1 MRIDYLKS
9 FSVYLNN
16 EKQCSKSTLESYLR
30 DVKRFFEYL
39 SAYPVTEITDIDT
52 NMVNGYVDAVQKSG
66 KSYATVLRTIAS
78 LKCFFHYLYQ
88 VRAITQTPEISAKPA
103 KPQSKKF
110 PEILTGE
117 EVKLLLAQP
126 DCTEMKGVR
135 DKAMLELLYATG
147 IRVSELVNVL
157 VSDIDLQI
165 GILRLKSKLSE
176 RIIPIY
182 PSALKS
188 ISAYINKVRSVVVY
202 DAEVTTL
209 FTNMNGRPMTR
220 QGFWKIIKQYADA
233 AGIKKE
239 ITPHTLRH
247 SFAAHLLENGAPLK
261 DIKEILGHSD
271 ISSTQI
277 YTQMMRNRYA
287 QSYKKYHPL
296 AK

>member
-1 MRIDYLKS
+1 MKIDYLKS

-16 EKQCSKSTLESYLR
+16 EKQCSKSTFESYLR
-30 DVKRFFEYL
+30 DIKRFLEYL
-39 SAYPVTEITDIDT
+39 SAYPSFQLRDIDEEVL
-52 NMVNGYVDAVQKSG
+52 NIYVENIQKSG

-78 LKCFFHYLYQ
+78 LKCFISYLHN
-88 VRAITQTPEISAKPA
+88 VNAIDTKPEISAKPT
-103 KPQSKKF
+103 KPQEKKF
-110 PEILTGE
+110 PEILTGD

-126 DCTEMKGVR
+126 NCAEMKGLR

-147 IRVSELVNVL
+147 IRVSELVNVSL
-157 VSDIDLQI
+157 SDVDLQI

-188 ISAYINKVRSVVVY
+188 ISAYITKVREVVVY
-202 DAEVTTL
+202 DPAVTTL

-220 QGFWKIIKQYADA
+220 QGFWKIIKQYADMA
-233 AGIKKE
+233 NINKE

>member
-16 EKQCSKSTLESYLR
+16 EKHCSKSTLESYLR
-30 DVKRFFEYL
+30 DVKRFLEFV
-39 SAYPVTEITDIDT
+39 SAYAVNEITDLNT
-52 NMVNGYVDAVQKSG
+52 NIVNSYVESVQKTG
-66 KSYATVLRTIAS
+66 KSYATILRSIAS
-78 LKCFFHYLYQ
+78 LKCFFTYLYQ
-88 VRAITQTPEISAKPA
+88 VNAIQEMPKISAKPP
-103 KPQSKKF
+103 KPQEKKF
-110 PEILTGE
+110 PEILTGD

-126 DCTEMKGVR
+126 NCAEMKGVR

-147 IRVSELVNVL
+147 IRVSELVSVA
-157 VSDIDLQI
+157 VGDIDFQI

-188 ISAYINKVRSVVVY
+188 MHLYINKVRNVVVF
-202 DAEVTTL
+202 DPAVQTL
-209 FTNMNGRPMTR
+209 FTNMNGHAMTR
-220 QGFWKIIKQYADA
+220 QGFWKIIKQYADSA
-233 AGIKKE
+233 NIKKE

>member
-1 MRIDYLKS
+1 MRIDYVKS
-9 FSVYLNN
+9 FAVYLNT
-16 EKQCSKSTLESYLR
+16 EKQCANSTLESYLR
-30 DVKRFFEYL
+30 DVKSFFAFI
-39 SAYPVTEITDIDT
+39 SAYPITEITDIDE
-52 NMVNGYVDAVQKSG
+52 NLINQYIDYVEKSG

-78 LKCFFHYLYQ
+78 LNCFFHYLYH
-88 VRAITQTPEISAKPA
+88 VKAINSIPEISAKPP
-103 KPQSKKF
+103 KPQDKKF
-110 PEILTGE
+110 PEILTGD

-126 DCTEMKGVR
+126 DCSEMKGIR
-135 DKAMLELLYATG
+135 DRAMLELLYATG
-147 IRVSELVNVL
+147 IRVSELV
-157 VSDIDLQI
+157 SISTQDIDLQI

-182 PSALKS
+182 PSAIKS
-188 ISAYINKVRSVVVY
+188 ISTYIHKVRNVVV
-202 DAEVTTL
+202 DDSEVIVL

-220 QGFWKIIKQYADA
+220 QGFWKIIKQYADT
-233 AGIKKE
+233 AGINKE

-271 ISSTQI
+271 ISSTKI
-277 YTQMMRNRYA
+277 YTQMMRNHYA

>member
-16 EKQCSKSTLESYLR
+16 EKKCSKSTLESYLR
-30 DVKRFFEYL
+30 DIKRFLEYL
-39 SAYPVTEITDIDT
+39 SSYPYSEMNEVGSEV
-52 NMVNGYVDAVQKSG
+52 VNKYLETVQKSG

-78 LKCFFHYLYQ
+78 VKCFFNYLYH
-88 VRAITQTPEISAKPA
+88 VKAIENKPEISAKPP
-103 KPQSKKF
+103 KPEEKKF
-110 PEILTGE
+110 PEILTGD

-126 DCTEMKGVR
+126 NCADMKGVR

-147 IRVSELVNVL
+147 IRVSELVNVS

-176 RIIPIY
+176 RIIPLY

-188 ISAYINKVRSVVVY
+188 ISNYITKVRDIVVY
-202 DAEVTTL
+202 DSTITTL
-209 FTNMNGRPMTR
+209 FTNMNGRQMTR
-220 QGFWKIIKQYADA
+220 QGFWKIIKQYAEL

-287 QSYKKYHPL
+287 QSYKRYHPL

>member
-1 MRIDYLKS
+1 MRIDYVKS
-9 FSVYLNN
+9 FAVYLNT
-16 EKQCSKSTLESYLR
+16 EKQCANSTLESYLR
-30 DVKRFFEYL
+30 DVKRFFAFL
-39 SAYPVTEITDIDT
+39 SAYPATEITDIDAD
-52 NMVNGYVDAVQKSG
+52 MVNHYIDSVQKSG

-78 LKCFFHYLYQ
+78 LKCFFHYLYH
-88 VRAITQTPEISAKPA
+88 VKAIETIPEISAKPP
-103 KPQSKKF
+103 KPQDKKF
-110 PEILTGE
+110 PEILTGD

-147 IRVSELVNVL
+147 IRVSELVSVA
-157 VSDIDLQI
+157 VQDVDLQI
-165 GILRLKSKLSE
+165 GILHLKSKLSE

-188 ISAYINKVRSVVVY
+188 IAAYINKVRSIVVY
-202 DAEVTTL
+202 DAGVTTL

-233 AGIKKE
+233 AGINKE

>member
-1 MRIDYLKS
+1 MKIDYLKS

-16 EKQCSKSTLESYLR
+16 EKHCSKSTLESYLR
-30 DVKRFFEYL
+30 DIKKFLEYL
-39 SAYPVTEITDIDT
+39 ASYPSFEIADLNSDIL
-52 NMVNGYVDAVQKSG
+52 NNYIQEVEKSG

-78 LKCFFHYLYQ
+78 VNCFTHYLHY
-88 VRAITQTPEISAKPA
+88 VNAISSLPQISAKPH
-103 KPQSKKF
+103 KPQEKKF
-110 PEILTGE
+110 PEILTGD

-126 DCTEMKGVR
+126 DCTEMKGLR

-147 IRVSELVNVL
+147 IRVTELVNVA

-165 GILRLKSKLSE
+165 GILRLKAKLSE

-188 ISAYINKVRSVVVY
+188 ISNYISKVREIVVY
-202 DAEVTTL
+202 DSTVQTL
-209 FTNMNGRPMTR
+209 FTNMNGYKMTR

-247 SFAAHLLENGAPLK
+247 SFAAHLLENGAPLR

-287 QSYKKYHPL
+287 QSYKRYHPL